1 MSHVRYYSIC
11 VGIALL
17 CSCQPDTVC
26 RETMQVGVIG
36 QLKETY
42 YDADMQPR
50 VRTAW
55 DSLTVQGI
63 GSDSVLYNNSKSVS
77 QIFLPMQNDKDT
89 TSYTMTYCGCTDTLS
104 VVHSSNQQFVSVECG
119 CVYEHAI
126 RQVLYTRHWI
136 DTVTIVSNEVLR
148 GGGVNIYFIRETR
161 TE

>member
-1 MSHVRYYSIC
+1 MSHVHYYSIC

-42 YDADMQPR
+42 YDTDMQSH

-77 QIFLPMQNDKDT
+77 QVLLPMRSDKDT
-89 TSYTMTYCGCTDTLS
+89 TCYAMTYCGCTDTLS
-104 VVHSSNQQFVSVECG
+104 IVNSHNQQFVSVECG

-126 RQVLYTRHWI
+126 RQVVYTQHWI
-136 DTVTIVSNEVLR
+136 DTIVIASTEVKR
-148 GGGVNIYFIRETR
+148 GGGVNIYFIREAQTK
-161 TE
+161 